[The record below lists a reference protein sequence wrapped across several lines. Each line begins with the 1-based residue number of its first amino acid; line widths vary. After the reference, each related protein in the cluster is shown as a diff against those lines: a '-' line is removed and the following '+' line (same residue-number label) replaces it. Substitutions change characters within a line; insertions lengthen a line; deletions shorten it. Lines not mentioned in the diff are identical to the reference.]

1 MLLVLMFTYALVRLA
16 GRIYA
21 GAIVRTAPSGQAPR
35 GVAWRGVA
43 DTSPGTDEAG
53 NDPNDQGADVRRH
66 HLNPKL
72 AVALAFVTVLGAC
85 SGSSPTP
92 TAAGDRP
99 NASSTPPSSAA
110 TPRTS
115 AAAGPA
121 IAATGDPTSAAG
133 AIEIASLRRDS
144 PRLVT
149 LRFALVNS
157 GTKDVT
163 VANRFGGNGSRAM
176 TDVALVDPDGLKK
189 YLTVL
194 DEKDQ
199 CLCSTNLSNV
209 PAGQRLDLFATF
221 AAPPAEVKAVT
232 VIVPS
237 FQPLNGIP
245 LS

>member
-1 MLLVLMFTYALVRLA
+1 M
-16 GRIYA
+16 
-21 GAIVRTAPSGQAPR
+21 
-35 GVAWRGVA
+35 
-43 DTSPGTDEAG
+43 
-53 NDPNDQGADVRRH
+53 RRH
-66 HLNPKL
+66 DLNPKL
-72 AVALAFVTVLGAC
+72 AVALVVVTVLGAC

-92 TAAGDRP
+92 TAAPTSAGDRP
-99 NASSTPPSSAA
+99 NASSTPSSSFA

-115 AAAGPA
+115 AAAGPP
-121 IAATGDPTSAAG
+121 IATTGDPTSAAG

-144 PRLVT
+144 PQLVT

-157 GTKDVT
+157 GTKDVG
-163 VANRFGGNGSRAM
+163 VANRFGGAGSRSM

-199 CLCSTNLSNV
+199 CLCSTNLTNV
-209 PAGQRLDLFATF
+209 PAGGRLDLFATF

-237 FQPLNGIP
+237 FQPLNDVP